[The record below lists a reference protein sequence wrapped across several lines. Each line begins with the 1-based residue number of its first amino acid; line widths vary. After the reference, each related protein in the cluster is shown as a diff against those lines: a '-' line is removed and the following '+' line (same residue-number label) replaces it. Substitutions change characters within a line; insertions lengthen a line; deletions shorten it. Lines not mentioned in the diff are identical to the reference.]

1 MNNRC
6 DKLSYKSTAIPNVI
20 NMNSGVKMHYSPP
33 SLVSSS
39 SSEKIQNVK
48 NQLNLFPVPSTPESY
63 VQKNPFN
70 ATDGRVKRPS
80 NCFIIFRKIAH
91 DQKKFNKQLEVYNER
106 EFSKILGIIWKSLE
120 KRQVQMY
127 KTFADSVANL
137 HTTRNPNY
145 KYRPKRNRAAWKHN
159 LDANNNLIIKN
170 NPLFSGIPHFGQSGA
185 NDNHNYDNF
194 VSNDYLDLNN
204 YDSNNDAN
212 NIDNNSDN
220 NVGPYVIN
228 YGYTHYY
235 ETPYT
240 LRSNES
246 NSNVGNKSTL
256 FNENNNN
263 NIEDNFINTTA
274 SNNLDYNLSNIINWD
289 CNNNRCFE
297 NIFFS

>member
-39 SSEKIQNVK
+39 SSE
-48 NQLNLFPVPSTPESY
+48 
-63 VQKNPFN
+63 
-70 ATDGRVKRPS
+70 R
-80 NCFIIFRKIAH
+80 
-91 DQKKFNKQLEVYNER
+91 
-106 EFSKILGIIWKSLE
+106 IIWKSLE

-145 KYRPKRNRAAWKHN
+145 KYRPKRNRAAWKHSKSTGGSSYDNNNISN